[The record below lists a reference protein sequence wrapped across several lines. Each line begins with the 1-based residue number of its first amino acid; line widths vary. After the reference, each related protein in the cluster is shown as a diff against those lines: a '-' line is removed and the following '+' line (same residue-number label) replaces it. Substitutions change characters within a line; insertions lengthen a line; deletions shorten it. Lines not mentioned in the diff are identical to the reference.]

1 MDNVKMVNFYTDF
14 NMAKRVNRLATVTS
28 IIV

>member
-14 NMAKRVNRLATVTS
+14 NMAKRVNRLNEYVLNR
-28 IIV
+28 